1 MEVNMI
7 RNILKYILLFPLIS
21 FIMSCA
27 TVTDIIPKIEK
38 LDNLSIL
45 VSGKI
50 DYNGNKDYFPR
61 TVGDDASGNP
71 LLIIKYQYNV
81 SYGRENI
88 PDALHVANL
97 FNPLIIVGFP
107 IGQDTLVVIG
117 KIDVIKQTE
126 VVKTYS
132 SACTFEKTRNIFYQG
147 PTYTELRKLGLL
159 NIRDNIEAQMFKDR
173 EFLSKLNRD
182 DLIENK
188 AIGGVK

>member
-1 MEVNMI
+1 MI